1 MPPEGR
7 KRVCLGRAIGARGL
21 KGEVRIKTFTQ
32 DPLAF
37 AGYGQLEDEA
47 GTRTF
52 KIEKAS
58 PAKDG
63 IVVRIKG
70 VATREAADALKGVEF
85 FVDRARLPE
94 ADNEEEFYFA
104 DLVGMVAV
112 SGDGAALGQIIAVH
126 NYGAGDLLDIR
137 PATGGKSVLVPFTKE
152 IVPDIDMDAGWLL
165 VLPPEGLFDDGE
177 ASS

>member
-21 KGEVRIKTFTQ
+21 KGELRIKTFTQ

-37 AGYGQLEDEA
+37 ADYGQLEDET
-47 GTRTF
+47 GSRIF
-52 KIEKAS
+52 DIVKAS

-63 IVVRIKG
+63 VVVRITG
-70 VATREAADALKGVEF
+70 ITTREAADALKGVEF
-85 FVDRARLPE
+85 FVDRDRLPD

-112 SGDGAALGQIIAVH
+112 SGDGAALGQVIAVH

-137 PATGGKSVLVPFTKE
+137 PATGGKSVLVPFTRE

-165 VLPPEGLFDDGE
+165 VLPPEGLFED
-177 ASS
+177 